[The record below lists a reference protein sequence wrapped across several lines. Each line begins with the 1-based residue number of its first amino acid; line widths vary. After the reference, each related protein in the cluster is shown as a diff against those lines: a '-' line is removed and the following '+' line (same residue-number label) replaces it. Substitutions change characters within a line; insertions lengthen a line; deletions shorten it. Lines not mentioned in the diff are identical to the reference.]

1 MKRLVIY
8 MLLLAVISSCTAPQ
22 QVTNSWVNPDI
33 KPKERYKAIFII
45 AFAHDINAKIT
56 VENELAKAIEARGRK
71 AVKSTDVFT
80 AAFLADTTRTREE
93 LRKIIGQTGCDGV
106 LTIDLLDVKTDESYQ
121 PAISYYPVEHSF
133 YGSYNRHTI
142 YYFGYVEEPGYTI
155 TNRTF
160 YLQGDFYDL
169 ASDQLLWS
177 IQSDSYNPSDL
188 ESWFKG
194 YSKLLLNQLK
204 KEGLIQK

>member
-1 MKRLVIY
+1 MKRTFIY
-8 MLLLAVISSCTAPQ
+8 LLLLLIITACTAPQ
-22 QVTNSWVNPDI
+22 QVTHSWVNPDF
-33 KPKERYKAIFII
+33 KPKERYNSIFII
-45 AFAHDINAKIT
+45 AFANNVNSKVT
-56 VENELAKAIEARGRK
+56 VENELAKTIESRGRK

-80 AAFLADTTRTREE
+80 ATFLADTNRTREE
-93 LRKIIGQTGCDGV
+93 LIKVIGQTGCDAV
-106 LTIDLLDVKTDESYQ
+106 LTVDLLDVKTDESYQ
-121 PAISYYPVEHSF
+121 PAIGYYPVEHSF
-133 YGSYNRHTI
+133 YGSYNRHAL
-142 YYFGYVEEPGYTI
+142 YYFDYVEDPGYTI

-194 YSKLLLNQLK
+194 YSKLLLTQLK
-204 KEGLIQK
+204 KEGLIQQ

>member
-1 MKRLVIY
+1 MKHTLIY
-8 MLLLAVISSCTAPQ
+8 MLLLVVINSCTPPQ
-22 QVTNSWVNPDI
+22 QVTHSWVNPDT
-33 KPKERYKAIFII
+33 KPKDRYNAIFII
-45 AFAHDINAKIT
+45 AFANNINSKVI
-56 VENELAKAIEARGRK
+56 VENELAKTIESRGRK
-71 AVKSTDVFT
+71 AVRSTDVFT

-93 LRKIIGQTGCDGV
+93 LINMISQTGCDGV

-121 PAISYYPVEHSF
+121 PATSYYPVEHSF

-142 YYFGYVEEPGYTI
+142 YYYGYVEEPGYTI

-188 ESWFKG
+188 ESWFKD

-204 KEGLIQK
+204 KEGLIKN